1 MSQFSSIFVDGEN
14 KEKVQLIF
22 EVFLIFEVI
31 CIFEVAFIF

>member
-1 MSQFSSIFVDGEN
+1 MSQFSSIFVDGEI